1 MPTLELLIA
10 QILTI
15 LAAARLIGWLF
26 RKIHQPRV
34 IGEMVAG
41 ILLGPSLFGWLAPG
55 LHETL
60 FPAASLGYLSALS
73 YVGLLLF
80 MFLVG
85 LELDLTHL
93 RELGRAAIVTSQV
106 SIILPFVFGSLFALY
121 LYPRL
126 SDPNVSVVGFVLF
139 MGAAMSVTAF
149 PVLARILTEHNML
162 RTRIGSV
169 AITCAAVDDV
179 TAWCIL
185 AGIIVIVRS
194 SSSALPLWLMLTGLV
209 GFVLL
214 MLFVVRRV
222 VVNLKSLY
230 QKRGSLT
237 ADTIAIVLLLVLT
250 SSLITESLGVH
261 ALFGAFLAGVVM
273 PRHAGLSRELSQKFE
288 AVVVVLLLPLY
299 FALTGLRSSF
309 FLIAGASMWFYAAAI
324 IFLAVAGKW
333 GGSMIA
339 ARMNGMTWRESAAV
353 GVLLN
358 TRGLVELVILNIGLD
373 LGVLSPALFSMM
385 VLMALVT
392 TLMTTPLLNWIHP
405 EAINLNSPQPAN

>member
-1 MPTLELLIA
+1 
-10 QILTI
+10 
-15 LAAARLIGWLF
+15 
-26 RKIHQPRV
+26 
-34 IGEMVAG
+34 
-41 ILLGPSLFGWLAPG
+41 
-55 LHETL
+55 
-60 FPAASLGYLSALS
+60 
-73 YVGLLLF
+73 
-80 MFLVG
+80 
-85 LELDLTHL
+85 
-93 RELGRAAIVTSQV
+93 
-106 SIILPFVFGSLFALY
+106 
-121 LYPRL
+121 
-126 SDPNVSVVGFVLF
+126 
-139 MGAAMSVTAF
+139 
-149 PVLARILTEHNML
+149 
-162 RTRIGSV
+162 
-169 AITCAAVDDV
+169 
-179 TAWCIL
+179 
-185 AGIIVIVRS
+185 
-194 SSSALPLWLMLTGLV
+194 MLTGLV

-309 FLIAGASMWFYAAAI
+309 FLIAGARMWFYAAAI

>member
-1 MPTLELLIA
+1 MPSLELLIA

-15 LAAARLIGWLF
+15 LIAARLIGWLF
-26 RKIHQPRV
+26 RKINQPRV

-41 ILLGPSLFGWLAPG
+41 ILLGPSLFGWIAPN
-55 LHETL
+55 LHGIL
-60 FPAASLGYLSALS
+60 FPPASLGHLSSLS

-85 LELDLTHL
+85 LELDLKRL
-93 RELGRAAIVTSQV
+93 RELGRAAVITSQV
-106 SIILPFVFGSLFALY
+106 SIVLPFAFGSLFALY

-126 SDPNVSVVGFVLF
+126 SDPSVSTLGFVLF

-149 PVLARILTEHNML
+149 PVLARILAEHKML
-162 RTRIGSV
+162 QTRVGSV

-194 SSSALPLWLMLTGLV
+194 SSSALPLWLMLTGL
-209 GFVLL
+209 GAFVLA
-214 MLFVVRRV
+214 MLFVVRRLLMS
-222 VVNLKSLY
+222 LKLLY
-230 QKRGSLT
+230 EKRGGLT
-237 ADTIAIVLLLVLT
+237 ADTIAIIFLLVLT

-273 PRHAGLSRELSQKFE
+273 PRHPKLSEELSQKLE

-299 FALTGLRSSF
+299 FALTGLRSSI
-309 FLIAGASMWFYAAAI
+309 FLISGASMWLYTAVI
-324 IFLAVAGKW
+324 IVLAVAGKW
-333 GGSMIA
+333 GGSMIS
-339 ARMNGMTWRESAAV
+339 ARINGMTWRESAAV
-353 GVLLN
+353 GVLMN

-373 LGVLSPALFSMM
+373 LGILSPALFSIM

-392 TLMTTPLLNWIHP
+392 TLMTTPLLRWIYP
-405 EAINLNSPQPAN
+405 EGIANLTSVGS

>member
-85 LELDLTHL
+85 LDLDLTHL

-309 FLIAGASMWFYAAAI
+309 FLIAGARMWFYAAAI

-405 EAINLNSPQPAN
+405 EAINLNSSRPAN